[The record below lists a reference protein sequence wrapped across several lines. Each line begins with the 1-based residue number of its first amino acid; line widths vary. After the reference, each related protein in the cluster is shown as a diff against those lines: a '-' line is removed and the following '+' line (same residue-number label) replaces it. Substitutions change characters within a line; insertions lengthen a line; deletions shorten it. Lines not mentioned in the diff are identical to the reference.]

1 MTEGLYD
8 EDVKGIKAV
17 LVMGEILLEK
27 KNQEYNISTWCL
39 STFIIPLSWIR
50 LHRLVV
56 FLQYALPITS
66 FNTFFLS

>member
-27 KNQEYNISTWCL
+27 KKSRI
-39 STFIIPLSWIR
+39 
-50 LHRLVV
+50 
-56 FLQYALPITS
+56 
-66 FNTFFLS
+66 